1 MFVYVLLTRAEGSS
15 FTFNL
20 QGPHGLVGLRST
32 STGNKCCRS
41 RDSCNLQWMPATFFF
56 FFVSVAREILSFL
69 VRTSFL
75 GHFRLISLL
84 CSFLFIFII
93 RWFIYE
99 LVIVVLLIC
108 VTLEF
113 GLIIIPLSDWYVLS
127 SLRSCRVEITKS
139 SFQTIEQIDKLKV
152 LSESLV
158 SSTSKAEKR
167 ISDHRYVIAH
177 KNVV

>member
-1 MFVYVLLTRAEGSS
+1 MPKQRQLQLPVNASNLL
-15 FTFNL
+15 
-20 QGPHGLVGLRST
+20 
-32 STGNKCCRS
+32 
-41 RDSCNLQWMPATFFF
+41 F
-56 FFVSVAREILSFL
+56 FFVPVPWEILSFL

-113 GLIIIPLSDWYVLS
+113 GIIIIPLFDWYVLS
-127 SLRSCRVEITKS
+127 SLRSCGVEITKS